1 MADFQIKRYE
11 ELSRDE
17 LYALFQA
24 RTTVFAG
31 EQGIKYPDAD
41 GVDKYA
47 THIFATAEDGS
58 VVANLRIY
66 FKDDEKDVAHV
77 GRCLVVKEFRGQGIG
92 KELMSKAVNYAKD
105 VMHAFEI
112 YIEAQKQAE
121 GFYKAC
127 GFKTVSDEY
136 MIVEI
141 PHVEMRYFFEDR
153 L

>member
-1 MADFQIKRYE
+1 MKFIIKRFE
-11 ELSRDE
+11 ELTRDE

-47 THIFATAEDGS
+47 THIFAMDENEN
-58 VVANLRIY
+58 VICNLRIY
-66 FKDDEKDVAHV
+66 YKEDEKDVAHV
-77 GRCLVVKEFRGQGIG
+77 GRCLVVKEYRGQGIG
-92 KELMSKAVNYAKD
+92 KELMLRAAEYAKD
-105 VMHAFEI
+105 VMHAREI
-112 YIEAQKQAE
+112 YIEAQKHAE

-127 GFKTVSDEY
+127 GFKTVSDIY

-141 PHVEMRYFFEDR
+141 PHVEMRYIIED
-153 L
+153 

>member
-1 MADFQIKRYE
+1 MDFKIRSFE
-11 ELSRDE
+11 ELTRDE

-58 VVANLRIY
+58 AVANLRIY

-92 KELMSKAVNYAKD
+92 KELMSQAADYARD
-105 VMHAFEI
+105 VMHARGI
-112 YIEAQKQAE
+112 YVEAQKQAE
-121 GFYKAC
+121 GFYKKC
-127 GFKTVSDEY
+127 GFETVSDVY

-141 PHVEMRYFFEDR
+141 PHVEMRCK